1 MGLFRKNQPQ
11 KQPVPLTDYPTNL
24 CVQTESGHWYIN
36 GKFKH
41 KFPSHR
47 VLNSWSFANII
58 PSTDD
63 LLKKYRTGK
72 AMGFRD
78 GTLVRSI
85 ETSKF
90 YFISKREKRLVTNP
104 DFVEAFGVTF
114 ENTRWAS
121 EKELALHAD
130 GEVI

>member
-1 MGLFRKNQPQ
+1 MSLFRK
-11 KQPVPLTDYPTNL
+11 KQSPKPPVYLTDYPTNL

-41 KFPSHR
+41 KVPSFR
-47 VLNSWSFANII
+47 ILNSWAFAHIL
-58 PSTDD
+58 PSTDEI
-63 LLKKYRTGK
+63 LKKYRAGRPL
-72 AMGFRD
+72 GFRD
-78 GTLVRSI
+78 GSLVRSI
-85 ETSKF
+85 ETSRF

-104 DFVEAFGVTF
+104 DFVEAFGITF
-114 ENTRWAS
+114 DGTLWAS